1 MSEKT
6 LYQTII
12 LPLRKSLNDTH
23 ALIPTK
29 ISIRI
34 RAVKKRG
41 QRGYKR
47 ENGALISFQIAVSF
61 CAKGLSQQ
69 NTTKQR
75 MHLKEVVN
83 LHWTLRKGIKIGEKN
98 MCLRTTD
105 FSTRASSA
113 TTVRFSSVQWRTISR
128 EFVPRSNPLTFEEAK
143 TSGGLESVHGGIKR

>member
-1 MSEKT
+1 
-6 LYQTII
+6 
-12 LPLRKSLNDTH
+12 
-23 ALIPTK
+23 
-29 ISIRI
+29 
-34 RAVKKRG
+34 
-41 QRGYKR
+41 
-47 ENGALISFQIAVSF
+47 
-61 CAKGLSQQ
+61 
-69 NTTKQR
+69 

-143 TSGGLESVHGGIKR
+143 TSGGLGSVHVCTEGLNVRGAHDARIFFPDRIGKCAIETFGKIAK

>member
-1 MSEKT
+1 
-6 LYQTII
+6 
-12 LPLRKSLNDTH
+12 
-23 ALIPTK
+23 
-29 ISIRI
+29 
-34 RAVKKRG
+34 
-41 QRGYKR
+41 
-47 ENGALISFQIAVSF
+47 
-61 CAKGLSQQ
+61 
-69 NTTKQR
+69 

-143 TSGGLESVHGGIKR
+143 TSGGLESVHGGIKRQGGTRSLVFFFPDRIGKCAIETFGKIAKQLDLKLGRVNKRDSIRVFSLRFVDGNEDIF

>member
-23 ALIPTK
+23 PLISTK
-29 ISIRI
+29 ISTRI

-98 MCLRTTD
+98 TCLRTTD
-105 FSTRASSA
+105 FSTFVSSA
-113 TTVRFSSVQWRTISR
+113 TTVRFSSAVENDLAGICSAIESINLRGSQNFRRTRIHAR
-128 EFVPRSNPLTFEEAK
+128 RD
-143 TSGGLESVHGGIKR
+143 

>member
-29 ISIRI
+29 ISTRI

-47 ENGALISFQIAVSF
+47 ENGELIRAALISFQIAVSF
-61 CAKGLSQQ
+61 CAKGLSRH
-69 NTTKQR
+69 NKTTYAFKR
-75 MHLKEVVN
+75 
-83 LHWTLRKGIKIGEKN
+83 
-98 MCLRTTD
+98 
-105 FSTRASSA
+105 
-113 TTVRFSSVQWRTISR
+113 
-128 EFVPRSNPLTFEEAK
+128 
-143 TSGGLESVHGGIKR
+143 GG